1 MLATQGLRHP
11 TDSSRF
17 VRVLLSASLLA
28 SSGCAPNDGHSRS
41 RITVLEANHAG
52 GSGSRVS
59 FEGRTVN
66 GWGQAMNGS
75 FERRGAGNRHGAWP
89 LGDSIWKI
97 RARSAGLAFD
107 HNVLAELIARR
118 WKQDHPYFALKKR
131 VSRSVAGEAR
141 RGRNR
146 VTVPWSCS
154 ELAAPLLCECRPA
167 SNSAGSV

>member
-75 FERRGAGNRHGAWP
+75 FERRGAGNRHGACSGAGP
-89 LGDSIWKI
+89 LGGFDMENSSQE
-97 RARSAGLAFD
+97 RRLGLRPQRFGRAHRAALEARSPVFRAKKKS
-107 HNVLAELIARR
+107 LAER
-118 WKQDHPYFALKKR
+118 
-131 VSRSVAGEAR
+131 GR
-141 RGRNR
+141 RGSSW
-146 VTVPWSCS
+146 PQPCHSAL
-154 ELAAPLLCECRPA
+154 ELQ
-167 SNSAGSV
+167 